1 MPSKQ
6 LCVIYLQDNTL
17 DFLEYVAAL
26 HLILR
31 GNLEDRLKWSF
42 KMYDKDG
49 NGKLDRQE
57 VKRIIR
63 VRDSMSDIRELLLS
77 FIWHVM
83 SEEESEQ
90 RDITLMFHNTDPLK
104 TDYSSAPVA
113 RLRVGYVLQVHG
125 ALEKGWMVS
134 GAILEVN
141 IFSVLNGKLLKAE
154 PQN

>member
-1 MPSKQ
+1 MTGT
-6 LCVIYLQDNTL
+6 LHCFLQDNAL

-63 VRDSMSDIRELLLS
+63 VRETFSDYCE
-77 FIWHVM
+77 
-83 SEEESEQ
+83 
-90 RDITLMFHNTDPLK
+90 N
-104 TDYSSAPVA
+104 Y
-113 RLRVGYVLQVHG
+113 
-125 ALEKGWMVS
+125 
-134 GAILEVN
+134 
-141 IFSVLNGKLLKAE
+141 FSVNCFCSSYSVF
-154 PQN
+154 

>member
-1 MPSKQ
+1 
-6 LCVIYLQDNTL
+6 
-17 DFLEYVAAL
+17 
-26 HLILR
+26 
-31 GNLEDRLKWSF
+31 
-42 KMYDKDG
+42 
-49 NGKLDRQE
+49 
-57 VKRIIR
+57 
-63 VRDSMSDIRELLLS
+63 
-77 FIWHVM
+77 M

-141 IFSVLNGKLLKAE
+141 ISSVLNGKLLKAE